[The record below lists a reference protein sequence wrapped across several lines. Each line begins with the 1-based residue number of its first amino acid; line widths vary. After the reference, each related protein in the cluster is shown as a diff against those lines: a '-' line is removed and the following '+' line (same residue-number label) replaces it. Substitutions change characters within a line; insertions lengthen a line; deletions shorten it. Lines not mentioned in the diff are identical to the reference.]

1 MMVTGA
7 GHQNRHRS
15 RDLAL
20 QVLYQCEITQLK
32 LATAL
37 KTFWSVNTTTESGG
51 PYALLIAEGTIE
63 HLDEI
68 DPLIA
73 KSLEHWRPSRLVL
86 LDRLILRMAVFE
98 FLYTSETPKPVVIN
112 EALELA
118 RTFSADDSVAFIN
131 GVLDDIRIKL
141 ERDEPATIIAPAVGD
156 GCSS

>member
-1 MMVTGA
+1 MMETGA
-7 GHQNRHRS
+7 RYQNRHRS
-15 RDLAL
+15 RELAL
-20 QVLYQCEITQLK
+20 QVLYQCEITHLK
-32 LATAL
+32 VATAL
-37 KTFWSVNTTTESGG
+37 KTFWSVKPTPESEK
-51 PYALLIAEGTIE
+51 PFATLLAEGTIE

-73 KSLEHWRPSRLVL
+73 RSVEHWRPSRLVL

-131 GVLDDIRIKL
+131 GVLDDIRIRL
-141 ERDEPATIIAPAVGD
+141 ERDGPVTIIAPAVGD
-156 GCSS
+156 GCAS

>member
-15 RDLAL
+15 RELAL
-20 QVLYQCEITQLK
+20 QVLYQCEITHLK
-32 LATAL
+32 VATAL
-37 KTFWSVNTTTESGG
+37 ETFWSTKPAPESGR
-51 PYALLIAEGTIE
+51 PFASLLAEGTIE

-68 DPLIA
+68 DLLRA
-73 KSLEHWRPSRLVL
+73 KSVAHWRPARVVL
-86 LDRLILRMAVFE
+86 LDRLSLRMAVFE

-118 RTFSADDSVAFIN
+118 RTFSADDSVGFIN